1 MAIAPNTDCLRHHK
15 QLVDY
20 LTLPCGLSE
29 YRCHFAR
36 PFLFC
41 PSPAPSFLPILCS
54 SRDFGTILPFG
65 SMRRWDKI
73 LTHLS
78 CSFSSVFADSLSNSR
93 LPTPSRD
100 VRRQRERE
108 RERESELPVAASALN
123 YVRPD
128 TMKYPF
134 LVPLYSLL
142 PLSLSFSLD
151 LFLCSLVRFSGP
163 NVYHSIFPFS
173 LHLLLSRLLC
183 SFSLEP
189 PLLTISYPESTIT
202 VRILVYDDRGHI
214 YTLKSA

>member
-41 PSPAPSFLPILCS
+41 PSPATSLLPILCS

-100 VRRQRERE
+100 ARRQRERE
-108 RERESELPVAASALN
+108 RERAAGCRFRLELCPSGYHEISLSSAFIQSASSLSL
-123 YVRPD
+123 
-128 TMKYPF
+128 F
-134 LVPLYSLL
+134 LSRSLSLL
-142 PLSLSFSLD
+142 TRAFLRSQRLSFY
-151 LFLCSLVRFSGP
+151 FP
-163 NVYHSIFPFS
+163 IFFA
-173 LHLLLSRLLC
+173 
-183 SFSLEP
+183 F
-189 PLLTISYPESTIT
+189 T
-202 VRILVYDDRGHI
+202 
-214 YTLKSA
+214 AF